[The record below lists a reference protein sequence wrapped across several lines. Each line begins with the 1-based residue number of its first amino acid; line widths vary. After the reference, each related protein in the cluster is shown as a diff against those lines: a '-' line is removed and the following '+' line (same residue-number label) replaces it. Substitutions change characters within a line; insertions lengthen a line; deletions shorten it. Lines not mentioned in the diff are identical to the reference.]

1 MAPPWVRVAAGG
13 FWAEVKRVNRYT
25 LNTPGPDVP
34 LPTVGHEHE
43 RYRLELESLHDGLR
57 DVVLIRYR
65 LDGPGLRLH
74 PFGQYGVRLALRALS
89 ATSSIEF
96 TRCLSG
102 GGRWDGQDHHV
113 RPGGS

>member
-1 MAPPWVRVAAGG
+1 MAPPWVQVAGGG

-43 RYRLELESLHDGLR
+43 RYRLELASLHDGLR
-57 DVVLIRYR
+57 DV
-65 LDGPGLRLH
+65 
-74 PFGQYGVRLALRALS
+74 VRLALRALS

-113 RPGGS
+113 RLGGS